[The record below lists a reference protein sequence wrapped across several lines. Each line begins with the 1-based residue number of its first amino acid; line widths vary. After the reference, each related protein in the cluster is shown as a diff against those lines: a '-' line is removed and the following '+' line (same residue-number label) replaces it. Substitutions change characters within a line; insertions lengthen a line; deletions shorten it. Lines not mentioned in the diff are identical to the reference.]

1 MKESG
6 LMFMRNMSYLKKNA
20 GRFIA
25 AVLSVVTV
33 AAFMPV
39 HYINAYAG
47 NTADNAQSSAAPKLQ
62 TEVNASVSESVQR
75 ALDAGLKNNAKNDGV
90 IRAVLDNIEELP
102 QYGKANFTSLTRGT
116 AERPFVILEIVPYE
130 EYAEFGYFTGG
141 CEPVKVEDMFGSGYY
156 SSMEAFGSADTTQQ
170 KVAYFF
176 TDEKEGTA
184 TYYKRSS
191 WSDDNLVPV
200 GTELNGY
207 YEFVGDNNGCF
218 VIETDET
225 TNTLSMKEVAQN
237 NGCYIWHTINEFE
250 KDKYSTVYNDTFSDP
265 VYEIGARIYT
275 TRVSTPVKGYYEYVG
290 NGKGNYEIVNVDIDG
305 EKKLIMKK
313 TNADGGSFVW
323 HTISKQ
329 EEADYSTDYND
340 TLSQARD
347 YYKEGDRIY
356 ATRNDISNVTDTDE
370 GYWTYVNRE
379 LFLTDTLLMSEE
391 EASKYSCVI
400 KTITPDELNS
410 NVDDA
415 HKNGEKSWIDYADLI
430 YIYPKTHDKV
440 IRRYWDYANGT
451 VFNRLGH
458 YCDTSGNVYDNNGN
472 IIETRGKDFSYI
484 SNEFEYNDISGYVA
498 LDIFEK
504 VSAATNYAAIVLDDN
519 IYNQGDGY
527 FENVSKN
534 VNSFRYKIYNWDL
547 KDTGETYEMSSGA
560 ANSSN
565 MYKLSMLLLT
575 VKANLIKQIYLE
587 EGNEKLVVQTDKK
600 TGKSTLVNLL
610 QEGDAAVYWGPM
622 SLMLI
627 DQTYLDNYIVN
638 NNQVKGYAGHG
649 LYLYANDIDNW
660 SRLGYCPHPSSYKYF
675 VNDHIFTFKGDKSMT
690 QDFVAGDL
698 PSDTEMIGGTYKYKD
713 FRNYLEENKDKI
725 GYELDKAN
733 PSDAIRYILGVIENK
748 YFGEEMTLKVLDIE
762 PGVGLYVDGNATLP
776 DWKVTANYLR
786 TILPDYAGKIE
797 VVHQT
802 TAEFIGKTEDIN
814 SEYDFVYI
822 GLDIGAYNTKKQYI
836 SSLNKTVSI
845 TDFNDDSL
853 DGKIYFH
860 LGDKMISTC
869 YTGGNRNRS
878 VRFIYNNSGTGV
890 VGSEELRFAGNDITN
905 IKKNELIS
913 FIASGKPIVAEKY
926 LYDLESFFIDT
937 GSNIYSLVRDYKN
950 TDTDVNGIYLYSDTK
965 RLQDSLRNKS
975 EGVTFI
981 SVPALYNGTT
991 VSESNPTIS
1000 NPNYLPTNGSGNAYM
1015 EYHFNVP
1022 HFDVPEE
1029 GYNYRIYVDQ
1039 DRDSK
1044 FTANEIVKEG
1054 KAVSG
1059 DNVCTYEVAS
1069 SIVGIVQWKIEVYK
1083 LDNSNVRYTQT
1094 GSSAVRLRSDTE
1106 KKKLKVLQI
1115 MPKNDASLLNLENDE
1130 LFKKR
1135 YSNLND
1141 FDVSVR
1147 TITWNDFEKFFKG
1160 EGFIFDMSKDISST
1174 NPAADVLASVSD
1186 GLDKS
1191 GDKIK
1196 SELDGG
1202 EIGKLSS
1209 YNMIIVGFGDTY
1221 GRVDLSNDNG
1231 AVEYLQY
1238 YTKLGKSILYTHDIT
1253 SIYNLK
1259 YKGNKTFGYTAN
1271 AMLRDIMGMNR
1282 YKAVSTELSDAM
1294 KNALI
1299 EYQASISYDE
1309 ISSDQKQGFTYYAMK
1324 KLGWTKD
1331 QTDWNNPNKTNW
1343 NYNKLPYRYMITNP
1357 QGNAVVSEN
1366 SVSST
1371 TGFANTNDLTTT
1383 ATKVNEGQITTY
1395 PYKISDVLPIAKTHA
1410 QWYQLNMED
1419 TEVTV
1424 WYCLSDPVASGNSG
1438 TGSARTSSTAGGG
1451 DGSAL
1456 AYGVSPND
1464 AANNY
1469 YIYSKGNVFYSGVGH
1484 SAVNSDM
1491 EAKLF
1496 VNTMIAAYRISY
1508 DAPTVRIEKADMT
1521 AGTGPGQSSAY
1532 GLSVDK
1538 NSDTDYSADV
1548 PDEYADYV
1556 RVYFR
1561 PEDMSFSN
1569 DMDVRISYAKKD
1581 GSMGYITEIWT
1592 GEAQGA
1598 EAAGTVHTADDTD
1611 KFFAGLNN
1619 NGLYYF
1625 YYRKSDIRTV
1635 SSTFTFE
1642 VNNNRS
1648 AEVGLA
1654 YMKLN
1659 LQSLY
1664 YLD

>member
-6 LMFMRNMSYLKKNA
+6 LMFMRNMNYLKKNV
-20 GRFIA
+20 RKLIA
-25 AVLSVVTV
+25 AMLSVATV
-33 AAFMPV
+33 ATFMPGQ
-39 HYINAYAG
+39 YINAYDG
-47 NTADNAQSSAAPKLQ
+47 NIADNVQSSAAPKLQ
-62 TEVNASVSESVQR
+62 TEVNASVSASVQR
-75 ALDAGLKNNAKNDGV
+75 ALAAGLKNNSENDGV

-102 QYGKANFTSLTRGT
+102 QYGNADFTSITRGT
-116 AERPFVILEIVPYE
+116 AERPFVILEIAPAE
-130 EYAEFGYFTGG
+130 ECGELGYLVSG
-141 CEPVKVEDMFGSGYY
+141 CEPLRMEDMFGFGEYTRLSETLTTGTVTDVPSGTFFFMDEPEGDSANY
-156 SSMEAFGSADTTQQ
+156 GSYRGSLENWAWRINQ
-170 KVAYFF
+170 Y
-176 TDEKEGTA
+176 GG
-184 TYYKRSS
+184 RSF
-191 WSDDNLVPV
+191 VHK
-200 GTELNGY
+200 GY
-207 YEFVGDNNGCF
+207 YEYVGSGKGWFSIDNGKMVKKGENQG
-218 VIETDET
+218 E
-225 TNTLSMKEVAQN
+225 
-237 NGCYIWHTINEFE
+237 YIWHTVNSFEASKYDGIEFDDDLE
-250 KDKYSTVYNDTFSDP
+250 DAVAQP
-265 VYEIGARIYT
+265 GARIYT
-275 TRVSTPVKGYYEYVG
+275 TRTSYNSKLDGSDVLMTVDQVVEVSS
-290 NGKGNYEIVNVDIDG
+290 
-305 EKKLIMKK
+305 M
-313 TNADGGSFVW
+313 
-323 HTISKQ
+323 
-329 EEADYSTDYND
+329 
-340 TLSQARD
+340 
-347 YYKEGDRIY
+347 YKVYKNKE
-356 ATRNDISNVTDTDE
+356 N
-370 GYWTYVNRE
+370 
-379 LFLTDTLLMSEE
+379 FLMDTLLLSED
-391 EASKYSCVI
+391 EAAQYSCVI
-400 KTITPDELNS
+400 KTITAQELN
-410 NVDDA
+410 NTPEWV
-415 HKNGEKSWIDYADLI
+415 DYADLI
-430 YIYPKTHDKV
+430 YIFPGNHNTEIVSAWKQT
-440 IRRYWDYANGT
+440 INGAPA
-451 VFNRLGH
+451 NRLGH
-458 YCDTSGNVYDNNGN
+458 VSTTASYPINTF
-472 IIETRGKDFSYI
+472 ET
-484 SNEFEYNDISGYVA
+484 NDISAEVA
-498 LDIFEK
+498 LKIFDRVSESENYASIIIDNRLFDFSQPTNTSLTAKDNVNIDIFDW
-504 VSAATNYAAIVLDDN
+504 N
-519 IYNQGDGY
+519 
-527 FENVSKN
+527 F
-534 VNSFRYKIYNWDL
+534 
-547 KDTGETYEMSSGA
+547 KDTGKDYQATS
-560 ANSSN
+560 SSN
-565 MYKLSMLLLT
+565 NVYKLCVMLMSMNPNLFKQLYLQPGSEI
-575 VKANLIKQIYLE
+575 VKIVD
-587 EGNEKLVVQTDKK
+587 GKLVDTLQKSPANTYWSGYTFQLMDSDYSGNLYNYFTSSENWFMYGSCSNLSEQKYK
-600 TGKSTLVNLL
+600 TYV
-610 QEGDAAVYWGPM
+610 
-622 SLMLI
+622 
-627 DQTYLDNYIVN
+627 DN
-638 NNQVKGYAGHG
+638 
-649 LYLYANDIDNW
+649 
-660 SRLGYCPHPSSYKYF
+660 
-675 VNDHIFTFKGDKSMT
+675 HIFTFNGNSCVTMQFVNENGGIGSDYMT
-690 QDFVAGDL
+690 QDG
-698 PSDTEMIGGTYKYKD
+698 KYLYSD
-713 FRNYLEENKDKI
+713 FRDYLDENADKFRYNA
-725 GYELDKAN
+725 GKADS
-733 PSDAIRYILGVIENK
+733 SDAVRYILGISQRK
-748 YFGEEMTLKVLDIE
+748 PYYGRDTTLKVLDIE
-762 PGVGLYVDGNATLP
+762 PSVGLDTSSKPNWTRSENFIRRLIP
-776 DWKVTANYLR
+776 DFQ
-786 TILPDYAGKIE
+786 GKIE
-797 VVHQT
+797 VTHMT
-802 TAEFIGKTEDIN
+802 TAEYIGKVEDIN
-814 SEYDFVYI
+814 SEYDLIYI
-822 GLDIGAYNTKKQYI
+822 GLDIGAYNTKTQWVNL
-836 SSLNKTVSI
+836 SSGGVSATI

-869 YTGGNRNRS
+869 YAGGNRNRS
-878 VRFIYNNSGTGV
+878 VRFIYNNAGTGV

-937 GSNIYSLVRDYKN
+937 NSNIYSLVSAYRN

-965 RLQDSLRNKS
+965 RLQDSLRNRS
-975 EGVTFI
+975 EGVTFT

-991 VSESNPTIS
+991 VSETNPTIS

-1022 HFDVPEE
+1022 GE

-1054 KAVSG
+1054 TAVSG

-1069 SIVGIVQWKIEVYK
+1069 SIVGIVRWKIEVYR

-1141 FDVSVR
+1141 FDVTVR
-1147 TITWNDFEKFFKG
+1147 TITWTDFEKFFKG
-1160 EGFIFDMSKDISST
+1160 EGFSFDMSKDISST
-1174 NPAADVLASVSD
+1174 NPASDVLASVSD
-1186 GLDKS
+1186 ELDHS
-1191 GDKIK
+1191 GHKIK
-1196 SELDGG
+1196 SELDGK

-1221 GRVDLSNDNG
+1221 GGVDLSNDNG

-1259 YKGNKTFGYTAN
+1259 YNGNKTFGYTAN
-1271 AMLRDIMGMNR
+1271 AMMRDIMGMNR
-1282 YKAVSTELSDAM
+1282 YKAVSTELSEAM

-1324 KLGWTKD
+1324 KLGWTKN
-1331 QTDWNNPNKTNW
+1331 QTDWSNTNKTNW

-1521 AGTGPGQSSAY
+1521 AGIGAGQSSAY
-1532 GLSVDK
+1532 DLSIDK
-1538 NSDTDYSADV
+1538 NSDTDYSVDV
-1548 PDEYADYV
+1548 PDEYAEYV

-1569 DMDVRISYAKKD
+1569 DMDVRISYTKKD
-1581 GSMGYITEIWT
+1581 GTKGYITEIWT
-1592 GEAQGA
+1592 A
-1598 EAAGTVHTADDTD
+1598 EADASEAANTVHTAGSTD
-1611 KFFAGLNN
+1611 NYFAGLNN
-1619 NGLYYF
+1619 NKLYYF
-1625 YYRKSDIRTV
+1625 YYKKSDIKSV
-1635 SSTFTFE
+1635 SNTFMFE

-1648 AEVGLA
+1648 SDIGLT
-1654 YMKLN
+1654 YMRLN